1 LFIKGSDYGG
11 SWGFRSYIQDPGML
25 LASGIVTMNPSI
37 VHYFVT
43 DNSPKDFNVKF
54 HHASVFDNSAQKL
67 KLYSDGI
74 YINEVATGNTI
85 RHDGSSY
92 IGCFFTDAGFRC
104 GFNGIIYEVRLSKIV
119 RSSTW
124 VKVSSLSLLD
134 QLLEYGNEETQ
145 NNLFVKT
152 L

>member
-1 LFIKGSDYGG
+1 
-11 SWGFRSYIQDPGML
+11 ML